1 LNCTTQHF
9 APVASKRE
17 SWGSFKDQTPRKE
30 LLGYIASRAD
40 TRKARAEDNGILWLG
55 GLSVNNRL
63 STVIPDFLRFQIK
76 QAERHGLDSI
86 YITVPRA
93 REIMRDLRDCI
104 KEKQKPISRMD
115 RIFSSVEKA
124 KLAEY

>member
-1 LNCTTQHF
+1 MNKHLATII
-9 APVASKRE
+9 S
-17 SWGSFKDQTPRKE
+17 D
-30 LLGYIASRAD
+30 L
-40 TRKARAEDNGILWLG
+40 
-55 GLSVNNRL
+55 
-63 STVIPDFLRFQIK
+63 LRFQIK

-86 YITVPRA
+86 YVTVPRA